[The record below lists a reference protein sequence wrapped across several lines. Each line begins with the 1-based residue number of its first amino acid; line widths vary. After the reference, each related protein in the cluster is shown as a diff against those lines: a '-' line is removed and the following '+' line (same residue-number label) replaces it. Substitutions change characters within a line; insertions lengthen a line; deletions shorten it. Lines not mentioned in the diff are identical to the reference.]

1 MRPGNSSMFYFF
13 LFIYF
18 YSFFFNI
25 FSNQRS
31 FDFSVHL
38 IVSIQENT
46 VERFPTT
53 DSLSIKDNCFS
64 VFP

>member
-1 MRPGNSSMFYFF
+1 MRPGNSSMFYF
-13 LFIYF
+13 LFIYLF
-18 YSFFFNI
+18 IFFFFNI

-53 DSLSIKDNCFS
+53 DS
-64 VFP
+64 